1 MIQLTE
7 AGFRDALKDTIQL
20 GRDMERERIV
30 RALNDD
36 AVMQTNVSTEWLA
49 YIIQIVEGDAELLH
63 LHRFAH

>member
-30 RALNDD
+30 RALNED

-49 YIIQIVEGDAELLH
+49 YIIQIVEGDTE
-63 LHRFAH
+63 

>member
-30 RALNDD
+30 RALNED

-49 YIIQIVEGDAELLH
+49 YIIQIVEGDAE
-63 LHRFAH
+63 